1 MQQYGME
8 TAFLAMYTF
17 ISGPWLPA
25 SSAISAGLTHIPAG
39 AIQDSI

>member
-1 MQQYGME
+1 MQQCGDGDSRFGYVH
-8 TAFLAMYTF
+8 
-17 ISGPWLPA
+17 IHSGPWLPA